1 MRIDKYLWHVRIYKT
16 RSLSTKQCDKKKVKL
31 NGSTCKPS
39 REIKIGDEFEVH
51 FPPIWRTFN
60 VLDLPKNRI
69 GAKLVKDFLKEITS
83 EELLTE
89 YSEYMKQS
97 RENFNYWQ
105 GGRPTKKNRRD
116 LDNLMDW
123 E

>member
-1 MRIDKYLWHVRIYKT
+1 
-16 RSLSTKQCDKKKVKL
+16 
-31 NGSTCKPS
+31 
-39 REIKIGDEFEVH
+39 
-51 FPPIWRTFN
+51 
-60 VLDLPKNRI
+60 LDLPKNRI